1 MEQTVLAVKFVQETR
16 TEPFGFIGRNKR
28 FKCYP
33 KWDLTEGRRWENDM
47 IYIFTIPLS
56 LGAE

>member
-1 MEQTVLAVKFVQETR
+1 MGQTVLAVKFVQEAR

-47 IYIFTIPLS
+47 
-56 LGAE
+56 